1 MAAERVQSKVDAGL
15 RIVGFIL
22 AAVVYATTIVLAL
35 YITRIYFVF
44 PQTDDAYVR
53 ANTVGIAPHISG
65 PIVELPI
72 RDNQHVKKGD
82 LLFIVDPR
90 PYQAELDS
98 AVANVDLTNLQIN
111 ALDNSI
117 SAAKAHQAELE
128 ADRAYDQQYLNRL
141 IPLLPENFVT
151 DNDVSNAKSKLAA
164 SKAAVERARSDVAR
178 ATNELGKYGDI
189 NARRKAAEAA
199 AYRAKLNVE
208 YCYVHAPFDG
218 YVTNLNIAVGQ
229 YANEGKQVVSLV
241 DDRNWYVMA
250 NFRETFLARI
260 RPGMTVRVFLLG
272 YPNVRFRGRVQG
284 VGWALFQDN
293 GATVE
298 GLPRVEPT
306 LNWVRLA
313 QRFPV
318 RITLEDE
325 DARYPFRMGETAV
338 VTITGSQP
346 EPPPVQPLQSQR

>member
-1 MAAERVQSKVDAGL
+1 MTPDRIHARATTGARVAGA
-15 RIVGFIL
+15 IL
-22 AAVVYATTIVLAL
+22 AAAVYTATIVLTV
-35 YITRIYFVF
+35 YVTRIYLQF

-53 ANTVGIAPHISG
+53 ANTVGLAPHVSG

-72 RDNQHVKKGD
+72 RDNQPVKSGD
-82 LLFIVDPR
+82 LLFVIDPR
-90 PYQAELDS
+90 PYQADLAAAE
-98 AVANVDLTNLQIN
+98 ANVDLTDLQIS

-117 SAAKAHQAELE
+117 AAAKAREVELE
-128 ADRAYDQQYLNRL
+128 ADRSYDQQYLDRL
-141 IPLLPENFVT
+141 TPLLPENFVT
-151 DNDVSNAKSKLAA
+151 ANDVSSARSKLAGA
-164 SKAAVERARSDVAR
+164 TAAVDNARSEVAR

-218 YVTNLNIAVGQ
+218 YVTNLNIAAGQ
-229 YANEGKQVVSLV
+229 YANEGKQVLSLV
-241 DDRNWYVMA
+241 DDRNWYVIA

-260 RPGMTVRVFLLG
+260 RPGMTAEVFLLG
-272 YPNVRFRGRVQG
+272 NPNVRFRGRVEG
-284 VGWALFQDN
+284 VGWALFQEN

-298 GLPRVEPT
+298 GLPRVDPT

-318 RITLEDE
+318 RITLENSDPH
-325 DARYPFRMGETAV
+325 YPFRMGETAV
-338 VTITGSQP
+338 VTIKGWPPAPPQP
-346 EPPPVQPLQSQR
+346 VSHQ

>member
-1 MAAERVQSKVDAGL
+1 MAAGRFQTVPDKGTRIAGRV
-15 RIVGFIL
+15 L
-22 AAVVYATTIVLAL
+22 AAVVYLVTIALAV
-35 YITRIYFVF
+35 YVTRIYFLF

-53 ANTVGIAPHISG
+53 ANTVGIAPHVSG

-72 RDNQHVKKGD
+72 RDNQHVKRGD
-82 LLFIVDPR
+82 LLFVVDPR
-90 PYQAELDS
+90 PYQADLDE
-98 AVANVDLTNLQIN
+98 AEANLDLTNLQIS
-111 ALDNSI
+111 AFDNSI
-117 SAAKAHQAELE
+117 AAAKAQEAELD
-128 ADRAYDQQYLNRL
+128 ADRAYDQQYLERL
-141 IPLLPENFVT
+141 VPLLPDNFVT
-151 DNDVSNAKSKLAA
+151 ANDVSNARSKLAA
-164 SKAAVERARSDVAR
+164 AKAAVQRARSDVAR
-178 ATNELGKYGDI
+178 ATNEQGKYGDI
-189 NARRKAAEAA
+189 NARRKAAQAA

-208 YCYVHAPFDG
+208 YCRVYAPFDG

-241 DDRNWYVMA
+241 DDRNWYVLA

-260 RPGMTVRVFLLG
+260 HPGMTARVFLLG
-272 YPNVRFRGRVQG
+272 YPRMRFRGRVEG

-298 GLPRVEPT
+298 GLPRTEPT

-318 RITLEDE
+318 RITLEGK

-338 VTITGSQP
+338 VTVMGWQ
-346 EPPPVQPLQSQR
+346 Q

>member
-1 MAAERVQSKVDAGL
+1 MASGGTHLARNLAGK
-15 RIVGFIL
+15 IL
-22 AAVVYATTIVLAL
+22 AAVVYAITILLAI
-35 YITRIYFVF
+35 YVTRIYFAY

-53 ANTVGIAPHISG
+53 ADTVGIAPHISG
-65 PIVELPI
+65 PIIELPI

-82 LLFIVDPR
+82 MLFIVDPR

-98 AVANVDLTNLQIN
+98 AVATVDLTNLQIG

-117 SAAKAHQAELE
+117 SAAKEKQAQLE
-128 ADRAYDQQYLNRL
+128 ADRAYDQQYLAR
-141 IPLLPENFVT
+141 ITPLLSETFVT
-151 DNDVSNAKSKLAA
+151 ANDVSGARSKLAA
-164 SKAAVERARSDVAR
+164 ARAAVESAKSEVAR

-199 AYRAKLNVE
+199 AYKARLNVE
-208 YCYVHAPFDG
+208 YCYVKAPFDG

-241 DDRNWYVMA
+241 DDRNWYVLA
-250 NFRETFLARI
+250 NFRETFLGSI
-260 RPGMTVRVFLLG
+260 QPGMRAEVFLLG
-272 YPNVRFRGRVQG
+272 YPGVRFRGRVEG

-293 GATVE
+293 GASVE

-318 RITLEDE
+318 RVTLENR

-338 VTITGSQP
+338 VTIKGY
-346 EPPPVQPLQSQR
+346 R